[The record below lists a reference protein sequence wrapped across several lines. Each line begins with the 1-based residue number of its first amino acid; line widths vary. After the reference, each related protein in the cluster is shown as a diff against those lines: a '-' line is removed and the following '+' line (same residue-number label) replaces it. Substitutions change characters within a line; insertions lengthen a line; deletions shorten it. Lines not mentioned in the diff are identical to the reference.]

1 MFISILWQKFSCSVT
16 SHYLDLNSAKK
27 FYRKLQVE
35 HNNRE
40 TETLQKQ
47 RLSLKTEDLNN

>member
-1 MFISILWQKFSCSVT
+1 MFISILWQKLSCSVT
-16 SHYLDLNSAKK
+16 SHYLDLNCTEK

-35 HNNRE
+35 QNNRE

>member
-1 MFISILWQKFSCSVT
+1 MFISILWQKLSCSVT
-16 SHYLDLNSAKK
+16 SHYLDLNCAKK
-27 FYRKLQVE
+27 IYQKLQVE

>member
-1 MFISILWQKFSCSVT
+1 MFISILWQKLSCSVT
-16 SHYLDLNSAKK
+16 SHHLDLNSAKK

-35 HNNRE
+35 PNNRE

>member
-1 MFISILWQKFSCSVT
+1 MFISILWQKLSCSVT
-16 SHYLDLNSAKK
+16 RHYLDLNCAEK

>member
-1 MFISILWQKFSCSVT
+1 MFISILWQKLSCSVT
-16 SHYLDLNSAKK
+16 SHYLDLNCAEK
-27 FYRKLQVE
+27 FNRKLQVE
-35 HNNRE
+35 QNNRE

>member
-1 MFISILWQKFSCSVT
+1 MFISILWQKLSCSVT
-16 SHYLDLNSAKK
+16 SHYLDLNCAKI

-40 TETLQKQ
+40 TETLQK

>member
-1 MFISILWQKFSCSVT
+1 MFISILWQKLSCSVT
-16 SHYLDLNSAKK
+16 SHYLDLNCAKK

-47 RLSLKTEDLNN
+47 RLSPKTEDLNN

>member
-1 MFISILWQKFSCSVT
+1 MFISILWQKLSCSVT
-16 SHYLDLNSAKK
+16 THHLDLNCAKK

-35 HNNRE
+35 QNNRE

>member
-1 MFISILWQKFSCSVT
+1 MLISILWQKLSCSVT
-16 SHYLDLNSAKK
+16 SHYLDLNCTEK

-35 HNNRE
+35 QNKKE

-47 RLSLKTEDLNN
+47 RLSLKTEGLNN